1 VKELKVNNQNAS
13 VMVPEQVV
21 SGETDSL
28 SCPFYIEATE
38 ICGASFSSLVVSGVK
53 KAVFC
58 RTEGYD
64 HCPLFLSRAMRRGTR
79 DTALLL
85 R

>member
-1 VKELKVNNQNAS
+1 MNNQDAS
-13 VMVPEQVV
+13 VMAPEQVF

-28 SCPFYIEATE
+28 SCPFYGEATE
-38 ICGASFSSLVVSGVK
+38 ICGASFSSLVISGAK

-58 RTEGYD
+58 ETEDYD
-64 HCPLFLSRAMRRGTR
+64 RCPLFLSKALRRGTR

-85 R
+85 K